1 MTGSIPTTSQ
11 HKTQLSSGDAFL
23 IESFLEM
30 LAAERGASENTLQ
43 AYTRDLS
50 DYAGFLNASRSSTL
64 RTASPDDVRGYLSA
78 LDAQGM
84 AASTAARRLSAVR
97 QLHKFLF
104 AEGVREDNPATS
116 IDSPRQ
122 GRPLPKT
129 LSEAD
134 VSSLLDQA
142 NAETTRPAPGGSVL
156 RAHRMA
162 CLLELLYATGLRVS
176 ELVSLKLSA
185 VEADESVMTIRGKG
199 GRERMV
205 PLSRAARAAVSAYRK
220 AAAKAG
226 KALEEGDGW
235 LFPSR
240 AAQGHM
246 TRQNFALEL
255 KQLTARVGL
264 QSANISPHVLRHA
277 FASHLLAHG
286 ADLRAV
292 QQMLGHADIS
302 TTQIYTHVLSER
314 LKKVV
319 NDHHPLAGGN
329 LTRS

>member
-1 MTGSIPTTSQ
+1 
-11 HKTQLSSGDAFL
+11 
-23 IESFLEM
+23 
-30 LAAERGASENTLQ
+30 
-43 AYTRDLS
+43 
-50 DYAGFLNASRSSTL
+50 
-64 RTASPDDVRGYLSA
+64 
-78 LDAQGM
+78 M

-134 VSSLLDQA
+134 VSSLLDLA
-142 NAETTRPAPGGSVL
+142 KAETTKPAPGVSQA

-185 VEADESVMTIRGKG
+185 VEADEPVMTIRGKG

-205 PLSRAARAAVSAYRK
+205 PLSRAARTAVSAYRK

-226 KALEEGDGW
+226 NVLEDGDGW

-255 KQLTARVGL
+255 KQLAARAGL

-319 NDHHPLAGGN
+319 NDHHPLAEAN